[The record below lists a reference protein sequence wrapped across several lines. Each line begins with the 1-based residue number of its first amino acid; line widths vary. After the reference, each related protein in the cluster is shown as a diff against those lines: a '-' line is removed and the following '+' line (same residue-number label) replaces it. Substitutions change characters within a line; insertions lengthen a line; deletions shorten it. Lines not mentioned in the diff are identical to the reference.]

1 MPLRVEI
8 ASLTAIRGGRVLF
21 RDLSFAVEAGE
32 ALCVEGANGSGKT
45 SLLRLI
51 AGFLAPA
58 AGAIRIGDVAEAEER
73 GKLVGWL
80 GHQDAVKPQMTV
92 RETLA
97 FFAQLYRSDGEVGDA
112 MEAVGL
118 APLADL
124 PGQYLSAG
132 QKKRLALARLSL
144 CDRPVWLID
153 EPLASLDAS
162 GKRIA
167 AEMIAAHCGQGGI
180 ALVATH
186 EPLGVG
192 CARLSL

>member
-1 MPLRVEI
+1 M
-8 ASLTAIRGGRVLF
+8 LF
-21 RDLSFAVEAGE
+21 RDLSFRIEAGG
-32 ALCVEGANGSGKT
+32 ALSVEGPNGAGKT

-51 AGFLAPA
+51 AGFLAPLDGRILIR
-58 AGAIRIGDVAEAEER
+58 AGGADIEDAEER
-73 GKLVGWL
+73 GKFVGWL
-80 GHQDAVKPQMTV
+80 GHADAIKPQMRV

-97 FFAQLYRSDGEVGDA
+97 FYACLYRGRATVDA
-112 MEAVGL
+112 AMDAVGL

-132 QKKRLALARLSL
+132 QRKRVALARLWL
-144 CDRPVWLID
+144 CGRPLWLID

-167 AEMIAAHCGQGGI
+167 AKMIAEHCEGGGI

-186 EPLGVG
+186 ETLGLD
-192 CARLSL
+192 CARLTL